1 MITNKK
7 VPIKQW
13 SVLSIELND
22 TFPEFLKIS
31 SYAISNLSKAFSL
44 KFQFCKYFV
53 NPRTLLMF
61 LPNLFLLSNQIHLN
75 LHFLLLEHKSYQ
87 SVWCIITSKIIENI
101 ITSTHFSKQ
110 PEIPTISCI
119 IFWDFSMFYK
129 IFLSPQVKRWV
140 IITYKHGI
148 YELPHEFLNNLGLRI
163 LGN

>member
-13 SVLSIELND
+13 SVLSIEFND
-22 TFPEFLKIS
+22 TFPELLKIS

-44 KFQFCKYFV
+44 KFQFCKHFI
-53 NPRTLLMF
+53 NSHTLLMF
-61 LPNLFLLSNQIHLN
+61 LPHLFLLSNQIHLN
-75 LHFLLLEHKSYQ
+75 LHRLLLEHKSYQ
-87 SVWCIITSKIIENI
+87 SAWYIITLKIIENI

-110 PEIPTISCI
+110 PKIPTISCI

-129 IFLSPQVKRWV
+129 IFLSPQVKRWA

-148 YELPHEFLNNLGLRI
+148 YKLPHEFVNDLRLRI